1 MWCAVMCCDTSLHKL
16 KPFSL
21 PQGKRIQVQSNTC
34 TWKVCRLD
42 TYPSVTPLIPLRGDT
57 FMPALWAA
65 LSSPG
70 PRKRPHKKPG
80 AHKQTAMPSP
90 HPGCQAPDNTH
101 QSTRWN
107 QLMSQPKR
115 LVWAYAYFIS
125 YLTSQEH
132 SIHLRYL
139 LYTKLPVSQD

>member
-16 KPFSL
+16 KLFFSPRGREFKCSQIL
-21 PQGKRIQVQSNTC
+21 ALGRSAGLTLTHLWLQWSP
-34 TWKVCRLD
+34 
-42 TYPSVTPLIPLRGDT
+42 PRGDT
-57 FMPALWAA
+57 FMPAMWAA
-65 LSSPG
+65 LSFPG
-70 PRKRPHKKPG
+70 PRKWPHKKPG

-101 QSTRWN
+101 RSTRWN

-115 LVWAYAYFIS
+115 LVRGYTYFIS
-125 YLTSQEH
+125 YFSDQVH